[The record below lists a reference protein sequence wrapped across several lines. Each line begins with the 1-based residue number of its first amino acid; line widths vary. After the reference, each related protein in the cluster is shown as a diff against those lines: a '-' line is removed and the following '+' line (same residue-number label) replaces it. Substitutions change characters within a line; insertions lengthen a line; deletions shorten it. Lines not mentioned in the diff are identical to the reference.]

1 MWYPLLLQHEEF
13 KAAVKAQ
20 WLVSYPKLQQVVTSI
35 RMFAE
40 ENRLSDSFNNAMWPL
55 LDGRRTAELSPYVID
70 FSGDEKM
77 TWNEAI
83 DSMVK
88 FYQNRLE
95 TMNALITNGSF

>member
-1 MWYPLLLQHEEF
+1 
-13 KAAVKAQ
+13 
-20 WLVSYPKLQQVVTSI
+20 
-35 RMFAE
+35 
-40 ENRLSDSFNNAMWPL
+40 
-55 LDGRRTAELSPYVID
+55 
-70 FSGDEKM
+70 M

>member
-1 MWYPLLLQHEEF
+1 
-13 KAAVKAQ
+13 
-20 WLVSYPKLQQVVTSI
+20 
-35 RMFAE
+35 
-40 ENRLSDSFNNAMWPL
+40 MWPL
-55 LDGRRTAELSPYVID
+55 LDGRRTTELSPYVID